1 MSDTG
6 AEPSAPTAEEAL
18 HTTLDMPF
26 EDAVPFVQIEH
37 ELADFETV
45 RVTRLD
51 AMIEGMLGH
60 DDVERTALIVVCHP
74 EIAYAALDIDPTLA
88 GMLPC
93 TTLVYEREGDDR
105 VHVHHVSATKAIRDL
120 GCAPADSEG
129 AVEGLVAKTGD
140 LMTTVWENI
149 EEHGASV
156 DDAEGGSVG
165 EDTADD
171 SVGED
176 TADGSV
182 GEDTADDSAGAT
194 NEATE

>member
-1 MSDTG
+1 MSEMHVESATG
-6 AEPSAPTAEEAL
+6 PAPTAEEAL

-51 AMIEGMLGH
+51 EMIEGMLGH

-74 EIAYAALDIDPTLA
+74 EIAHDAIAIDPTLA

-93 TTLVYEREGDDR
+93 TTTVYEREGDDR

-120 GCAPADSEG
+120 GCAPAGSD
-129 AVEGLVAKTGD
+129 ADVETLVEKTGE
-140 LMTTVWENI
+140 LMTVVWENI
-149 EEHGASV
+149 EEHGRET
-156 DDAEGGSVG
+156 DDRAAE
-165 EDTADD
+165 
-171 SVGED
+171 
-176 TADGSV
+176 
-182 GEDTADDSAGAT
+182 
-194 NEATE
+194 

>member
-1 MSDTG
+1 MSETDAGSGTV
-6 AEPSAPTAEEAL
+6 APTADEAL

-37 ELADFETV
+37 ELGDFETV

-74 EIAYAALDIDPTLA
+74 EIAHDALSIDPTLA

-93 TTLVYEREGDDR
+93 TTLVYEREDDDR

-120 GCAPADSEG
+120 GCAPTDAGG
-129 AVEGLVAKTGD
+129 AVDDLVKKTGE
-140 LMTTVWENI
+140 LMTVVWENI
-149 EEHGASV
+149 EEHGHS
-156 DDAEGGSVG
+156 EK
-165 EDTADD
+165 
-171 SVGED
+171 
-176 TADGSV
+176 
-182 GEDTADDSAGAT
+182 SA
-194 NEATE
+194 